1 MHQKWIWVGDA
12 VSVESVDVPVT
23 VEALTPSV
31 TTVCPVHDDSV
42 FAAGSSVG
50 DRFEEVAGSKFVAM
64 FAPALFDEMMHPAVS
79 ASLVDTARI
88 RDNPLGRARRTA
100 ASDQLAFFAH
110 SADRAEEMQRLVE
123 LHRDVKGVQPD
134 GVRYS
139 AMSPEPWNWNL
150 YSIFFM
156 HRGVFMTVTGEKL
169 TPAENQEIW
178 DRYRTMTAGLQM
190 RGQARQLVENYDEMC
205 AYYDRIVADVL
216 THTEALDIVMDA
228 TLHPKRPEHLS
239 RAWEPVISLVGPF
252 AGRLVTVLGFGI
264 MRPEVRALVP
274 MRWTRRH
281 DLAFSVLSRV
291 LRVAYRRLPRRLTDT
306 RLTRN
311 RREYER
317 IVARYKSIELPSFA
331 PGAVSPCGR

>member
-1 MHQKWIWVGDA
+1 M
-12 VSVESVDVPVT
+12 SVESVDVPVT

-190 RGQARQLVENYDEMC
+190 RGQAGNWSKTMTRC
-205 AYYDRIVADVL
+205 APTTTASWL
-216 THTEALDIVMDA
+216 TCSPTPRPWTSSWTPRCTRSALS
-228 TLHPKRPEHLS
+228 TCRGRGS
-239 RAWEPVISLVGPF
+239 RSSRWW
-252 AGRLVTVLGFGI
+252 GR
-264 MRPEVRALVP
+264 
-274 MRWTRRH
+274 
-281 DLAFSVLSRV
+281 SRV
-291 LRVAYRRLPRRLTDT
+291 AW
-306 RLTRN
+306 
-311 RREYER
+311 
-317 IVARYKSIELPSFA
+317 
-331 PGAVSPCGR
+331 

>member
-1 MHQKWIWVGDA
+1 
-12 VSVESVDVPVT
+12 
-23 VEALTPSV
+23 
-31 TTVCPVHDDSV
+31 
-42 FAAGSSVG
+42 
-50 DRFEEVAGSKFVAM
+50 
-64 FAPALFDEMMHPAVS
+64 
-79 ASLVDTARI
+79 
-88 RDNPLGRARRTA
+88 
-100 ASDQLAFFAH
+100 
-110 SADRAEEMQRLVE
+110 MQRLVE
-123 LHRDVKGVQPD
+123 LHRDVKGLQPD

-139 AMSPEPWNWNL
+139 ATSPEPWNWNL

-190 RGQARQLVENYDEMC
+190 PGRARQLVENYDEMC
-205 AYYDRIVADVL
+205 AYYDRIVAEVL

-228 TLHPKRPEHLS
+228 TLHPKRPEHWS
-239 RAWEPVISLVGPF
+239 RAWEPVISLVGPL

-264 MRPEVRALVP
+264 MHPGVRALVP

-281 DLAFSVLSRV
+281 DLAFSVLSRM

-306 RLTRN
+306 PLTRN

-317 IVARYKSIELPSFA
+317 IVTRYKSIELPSFV

>member
-1 MHQKWIWVGDA
+1 M
-12 VSVESVDVPVT
+12 SVESVDVPVT

-31 TTVCPVHDDSV
+31 TTLCPVHDNSV
-42 FAAGSSVG
+42 HAAGSSVG

-139 AMSPEPWNWNL
+139 AMNPEPWNWNL

-156 HRGVFMTVTGEKL
+156 HRGVFMTLTG
-169 TPAENQEIW
+169 
-178 DRYRTMTAGLQM
+178 R
-190 RGQARQLVENYDEMC
+190 
-205 AYYDRIVADVL
+205 
-216 THTEALDIVMDA
+216 EA
-228 TLHPKRPEHLS
+228 H
-239 RAWEPVISLVGPF
+239 
-252 AGRLVTVLGFGI
+252 
-264 MRPEVRALVP
+264 
-274 MRWTRRH
+274 
-281 DLAFSVLSRV
+281 
-291 LRVAYRRLPRRLTDT
+291 
-306 RLTRN
+306 
-311 RREYER
+311 
-317 IVARYKSIELPSFA
+317 
-331 PGAVSPCGR
+331 PGAEPGDLGPISNNDSWPPDARAGTATDRKLRRDVRLLRAHRG

>member
-1 MHQKWIWVGDA
+1 M
-12 VSVESVDVPVT
+12 SVESVDDPVT
-23 VEALTPSV
+23 VEAPTLSATTP
-31 TTVCPVHDDSV
+31 CPVHDNSADP
-42 FAAGSSVG
+42 AAGSSAG

-139 AMSPEPWNWNL
+139 AVSPEPWNWNL

-178 DRYRTMTAGLQM
+178 DRYTG
-190 RGQARQLVENYDEMC
+190 E
-205 AYYDRIVADVL
+205 
-216 THTEALDIVMDA
+216 
-228 TLHPKRPEHLS
+228 
-239 RAWEPVISLVGPF
+239 
-252 AGRLVTVLGFGI
+252 
-264 MRPEVRALVP
+264 
-274 MRWTRRH
+274 
-281 DLAFSVLSRV
+281 
-291 LRVAYRRLPRRLTDT
+291 
-306 RLTRN
+306 
-311 RREYER
+311 
-317 IVARYKSIELPSFA
+317 
-331 PGAVSPCGR
+331 

>member
-1 MHQKWIWVGDA
+1 M
-12 VSVESVDVPVT
+12 SVEPVDVPVT
-23 VEALTPSV
+23 VEAPTPSA
-31 TTVCPVHDDSV
+31 TTLCPVHDNSV
-42 FAAGSSVG
+42 HAAGSSVG
-50 DRFEEVAGSKFVAM
+50 DRFQEVAGSKFVAM

-110 SADRAEEMQRLVE
+110 SPDRAAEMQRLVE
-123 LHRDVKGVQPD
+123 LHRDVKGIQPD
-134 GVRYS
+134 GLRYS
-139 AMSPEPWNWNL
+139 AMNPEPWNWNL

-156 HRGVFMTVTGEKL
+156 HRGVFMTLTGEKL
-169 TPAENQEIW
+169 TAAQNQEIW

-190 RGQARQLVENYDEMC
+190 PGRARQLIENYDEMC
-205 AYYDRIVADVL
+205 AHYDRIVAEVL

-228 TLHPKRPEHLS
+228 TLHPKRPEHWS
-239 RAWEPVISLVGPF
+239 RAWEPVISLVGPL

-264 MRPEVRALVP
+264 MHPGVRAMVP

-306 RLTRN
+306 PLTRN

-317 IVARYKSIELPSFA
+317 IIARYKSIELPSFT
-331 PGAVSPCGR
+331 PGTVSPCGR

>member
-1 MHQKWIWVGDA
+1 MHQKWICEGDA

-31 TTVCPVHDDSV
+31 TTVCPVHDHSV
-42 FAAGSSVG
+42 DAAGSSVG

-100 ASDQLAFFAH
+100 ASDQLAFFAR

-156 HRGVFMTVTGEKL
+156 HRGVFITVTGEKL
-169 TPAENQEIW
+169 TPAQNQEIW

-190 RGQARQLVENYDEMC
+190 PGRARQLIENYDEMC
-205 AYYDRIVADVL
+205 AYYERIVADVL

-228 TLHPKRPEHLS
+228 TLHPKRPEHWS
-239 RAWEPVISLVGPF
+239 RAWEPVISLVGPL

-264 MRPEVRALVP
+264 MHPAGQSTGADAMDPSTRPGVFRAVAGAAGGLPTSTPAFDRHTADSQPSRVRA
-274 MRWTRRH
+274 
-281 DLAFSVLSRV
+281 
-291 LRVAYRRLPRRLTDT
+291 
-306 RLTRN
+306 N
-311 RREYER
+311 RC
-317 IVARYKSIELPSFA
+317 
-331 PGAVSPCGR
+331 AVQEH